1 MKKYVYKKKMF
12 SKICIKVHD
21 LQSQRIQRSLIVG
34 VHKNTRR
41 RYALFPS
48 RLHVSTSVLRYNLS
62 FERMTPI
69 TMKSILASGPLKPKL
84 TSINYNNHDKKPMKI

>member
-1 MKKYVYKKKMF
+1 MF
-12 SKICIKVHD
+12 SKIYIKVHD

-41 RYALFPS
+41 RYAPFPS
-48 RLHVSTSVLRYNLS
+48 RLHVSTSVLRYNLY

-69 TMKSILASGPLKPKL
+69 IMKSILPSGPLKPKL
-84 TSINYNNHDKKPMKI
+84 TTINYNNHDNKPMKI